1 MAFTYANL
9 TTAILNYTEVD
20 TSVLTATITNQII
33 ENAESR
39 ILRDVNID
47 AYRDAQLGN
56 FVTGQQNINAPAG
69 CLIVRSVEVVD
80 GSSPAERTYLQKRD
94 ITFINEYNKFAE
106 GGSTTATGRG
116 LPKYYAMYG
125 GATGLAVT
133 TSGTIT
139 VAPCPDST
147 YQFQVN
153 FVKLP
158 PGLTSVNTTTFIS
171 LNFGNGLLYACLIE
185 AFSYLKGPQDMLT
198 LYEQRYNKEIEKF
211 AIEQV
216 GRRRRDDYD
225 DGAIRIRID
234 SPSPGP

>member
-33 ENAESR
+33 ENAELR

-47 AYRDAQLGN
+47 AYRDAQFGN
-56 FVTGQQNINAPAG
+56 FVTGQQYIYAPAG

-158 PGLTSVNTTTFIS
+158 TGLTSVNTTTFIS
-171 LNFGNGLLYACLIE
+171 LNFGNGLLYACLVE

>member
-1 MAFTYANL
+1 MAFNYANL

-20 TSVLTATITNQII
+20 TSVLTAIITNQII

-47 AYRDAQLGN
+47 AYRDSQLGN
-56 FVTGQQNINAPAG
+56 FVTGQQYINAPAG

-106 GGSTTATGRG
+106 GGSTTATDRG

-153 FVKLP
+153 FVKMP
-158 PGLTSVNTTTFIS
+158 TALTSGNTTTFIS
-171 LNFGNGLLYACLIE
+171 LNFGNGLLYACLVE

-198 LYEQRYNKEIEKF
+198 LYENKYKQEVAKF
-211 AIEQV
+211 AGIQI
-216 GRRRRDDYD
+216 GRRRRDDYT
-225 DGAIRIRID
+225 DGTVRIPIK
-234 SPSPGP
+234 SPSP

>member
-33 ENAESR
+33 ENAELR

-47 AYRDAQLGN
+47 AYRDSQLGN
-56 FVTGQQNINAPAG
+56 FVTGQQYINAPAG

-106 GGSTTATGRG
+106 GGTTTATGRG

-153 FVKLP
+153 FVKMP
-158 PGLTSVNTTTFIS
+158 TGLTSVNTTTFIS
-171 LNFGNGLLYACLIE
+171 LNFGNGLLYACLVE

-198 LYEQRYNKEIEKF
+198 LYEQRYTKEIEKF